1 VLGHHDDW
9 LPGFSRAI
17 EVAPIREALARSAPG
32 TELVE
37 MGYAEAVSIFAN
49 LPGTPRG

>member
-1 VLGHHDDW
+1 MLLGHHDDW

-17 EVAPIREALARSAPG
+17 DVKPIREAIARARPG

-37 MGYAEAVSIFAN
+37 TGYGVRVPIFDGIA
-49 LPGTPRG
+49 